1 MKKERQRNKILFLIQ
16 LPPPIHGVSVL
27 NEHIYNLDIF
37 DGSFKKDYVEL
48 KFSTNLETLSQIS
61 FKKIVRTFK
70 IGFNLIKKCVEFRP
84 HFIYF
89 TISPANNTFYR
100 DLLYVFIIK
109 VMGVRPVYHL
119 HGKGIA
125 DNITKYGFLLKIY
138 RWVFN
143 NATIIHLSDGLLAS
157 EITPLKLTNTKT
169 YTLQNGIKK
178 VKGTSLF
185 NIEEK
190 EDDILFLSNLFPS
203 KGIFVLLEALQLVIK
218 KRPLI
223 KVNIVG
229 DTVNADILQGVN
241 DRIASYGLKENVIVH
256 GLKTGAEKNAFFESS
271 KIFVHP
277 TLNDAFPLVILE
289 ALQYGLPVISTYE
302 GAIPEIID
310 QNTGILL
317 PKNEPRMLAD
327 TIVKMLDNTPQLMR
341 MSTNCRSQFSE
352 YYSLDRFDRDLNVIF
367 ETILEE
373 AYV

>member
-1 MKKERQRNKILFLIQ
+1 MKKERQKNKILFLIQ
-16 LPPPIHGVSVL
+16 LPPPIHGVSVI

-37 DGSFKKDYVEL
+37 NGPFRKDEVEL
-48 KFSTNLETLSQIS
+48 KFSNNLETLSQLS
-61 FKKIVRTFK
+61 FEKIFRTFK
-70 IGFNLIKKCVEFRP
+70 IAYSLIKKCITFRP
-84 HFIYF
+84 NFIYF

-100 DLLYVFIIK
+100 DLLYVLIIK
-109 VMGVRPVYHL
+109 VMRVHPIYHL

-125 DNITKYGFLLKIY
+125 DNITKHGFLLKIY

-157 EITPLKLTNTKT
+157 EITPLNLTNTKT

-178 VKGTSLF
+178 VEGSSSFKL
-185 NIEEK
+185 EEK

-203 KGIFVLLEALQLVIK
+203 KGIFVLLEALQLVVK

-229 DTVNADILQGVN
+229 DTVNADILQKVN
-241 DRIASYGLKENVIVH
+241 DKIESSGLKKNVIIH
-256 GLKTGAEKNAFFESS
+256 GSKTGSQKNAFFESS

-289 ALQYGLPVISTYE
+289 ALQYGLPVISTFE

-310 QNTGILL
+310 QNTGVLL
-317 PKNEPRMLAD
+317 PKNQPKMLAD
-327 TIVKMLDNTPQLMR
+327 EIVKMLDNTPKLIK
-341 MSTNCRSQFSE
+341 MSANCRTQFSE
-352 YYSLDRFDRDLNVIF
+352 YYSLDRFDRNLNVIF
-367 ETILEE
+367 EAILEE